1 MKKFFA
7 IILVLFIIV
16 SIIPAQ
22 NIGSDKVIIAYIIL
36 YANTQTE
43 LQQKVQN
50 YLNLGTGW
58 QPWGTVAMTR
68 GYYASDTDGNL
79 SQVMVQYKK

>member
-22 NIGSDKVIIAYIIL
+22 NVGSDKVIIAYIIL
-36 YANTQTE
+36 YANNQRD

-58 QPWGTVAMTR
+58 QPWGTVVLSR
-68 GYYASDTDGNL
+68 GKWAGDTNGSL